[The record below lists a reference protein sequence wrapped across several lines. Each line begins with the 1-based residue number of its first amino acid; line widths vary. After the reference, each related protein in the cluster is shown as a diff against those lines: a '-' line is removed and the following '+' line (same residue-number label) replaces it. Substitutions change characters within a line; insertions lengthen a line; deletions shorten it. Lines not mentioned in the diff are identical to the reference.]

1 MGRLLVS
8 ADLTSDRT
16 SATGGCPRFA
26 LPGRAALPGSA
37 ASIVASPLHGD
48 LLVSADLTADEIS
61 ATGGHRRFVP
71 RQGALHPGPIPPM
84 ELVLENKLYSA
95 VTPRNRGFRPKKAK
109 KNPRESARV
118 FPGIYSSAFPDAL
131 HPVWRPKDAGPEV
144 TCYQLGGIFKHLR
157 ETVCF
162 SRQAAS
168 AAGGVRG
175 GTPSPVGTGAKP
187 RRSPLW

>member
-1 MGRLLVS
+1 MGTCSFRLISPPMKYCPQPQRSQLSTGEIAPFRLNS
-8 ADLTSDRT
+8 AQMKYPPQ
-16 SATGGCPRFA
+16 AVIC
-26 LPGRAALPGSA
+26 
-37 ASIVASPLHGD
+37 ASS
-48 LLVSADLTADEIS
+48 
-61 ATGGHRRFVP
+61 TGGHRRFVP